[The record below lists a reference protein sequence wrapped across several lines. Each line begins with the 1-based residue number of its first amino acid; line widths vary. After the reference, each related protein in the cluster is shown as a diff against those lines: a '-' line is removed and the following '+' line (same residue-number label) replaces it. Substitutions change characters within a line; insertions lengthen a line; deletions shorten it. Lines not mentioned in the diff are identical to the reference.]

1 MRDFL
6 YNYLKSFNS
15 PKMSAAKYT
24 VIGAAFSSLLSI
36 LSVGVIWFV
45 NTPLFDFRSVLFN
58 IINELFLFKV
68 PLLLVIIGIYFLITA
83 FSKQTVKTIILAF
96 VVKLLTSS
104 FMTYL
109 ITVFISKLIIDNKWF
124 EADWL
129 IYLPYSSEYPIYS
142 IIVILLMWG
151 LTWHFALYKRLK
163 LKLEFKAKGVDH
175 IDVIDKA
182 TTYLAPK

>member
-6 YNYLKSFNS
+6 YNFLKSFNS
-15 PKMSAAKYT
+15 PKKSAAKYT
-24 VIGAAFSSLLSI
+24 VVGAVFSSLLSI

-45 NTPLFDFRSVLFN
+45 NTPFFDFRSALFN

-68 PLLLVIIGIYFLITA
+68 PLLLVIIGFYFLITA
-83 FSKQTVKTIILAF
+83 FSKQAVKTVILAF
-96 VVKLLTSS
+96 VIKLLTTS

-109 ITVFISKLIIDNKWF
+109 ITVVISKCIIDNKWF

-129 IYLPYSSEYPIYS
+129 IYLPYSYEYPIYS
-142 IIVILLMWG
+142 IVVMLLMWG
-151 LTWHFALYKRLK
+151 LTWYFALYKRLK
-163 LKLEFKAKGVDH
+163 LKLEFTAKGEVD